1 MDTNDFEFYGFNYQ
15 EKQLKDLIN
24 LTLGFKHKVVYSLY
38 FNTKF
43 NIATFNEANSLQNNR
58 ARMWKNYSQGLGFS
72 LSYDSPIGPIEFSVS
87 SDLKNIKP
95 IGSISIGYKF
105 D

>member
-1 MDTNDFEFYGFNYQ
+1 MILNSMVIINQ
-15 EKQLKDLIN
+15 EKQMKDLIN
-24 LTLGFKHKVVYSLY
+24 LNFRFLNIKLYIHFISTLNLILLHLMKIIQCRGITLK
-38 FNTKF
+38 
-43 NIATFNEANSLQNNR
+43 
-58 ARMWKNYSQGLGFS
+58 MWKDYSQGLGFS
-72 LSYDSPIGPIEFSVS
+72 LTYDSPIGPIEFSVS

>member
-1 MDTNDFEFYGFNYQ
+1 
-15 EKQLKDLIN
+15 
-24 LTLGFKHKVVYSLY
+24 
-38 FNTKF
+38 
-43 NIATFNEANSLQNNR
+43 
-58 ARMWKNYSQGLGFS
+58 MWKNYSQGLGFS